1 MSFLFWAFYVLKR
14 TTYCDPLTHL
24 LFYYYFFL
32 NDPFILILSIRP
44 HKSMCRLH
52 LWIAVF
58 LQDKQFPSEKKTQG
72 IKPCMVSIYMVTMN
86 HHIHI
91 MN

>member
-1 MSFLFWAFYVLKR
+1 
-14 TTYCDPLTHL
+14 
-24 LFYYYFFL
+24 
-32 NDPFILILSIRP
+32 
-44 HKSMCRLH
+44 MCRLH

-58 LQDKQFPSEKKTQG
+58 LQDKQFPSEKKNQG
-72 IKPCMVSIYMVTMN
+72 IKCMVSIYMVTMN